1 MPMVTVDVPRDD
13 GAPTDLAT
21 LLARVGAAERRGL
34 DPMCDGASCALC
46 PPTGARCPCRVPT
59 CGGKR
64 AHTLQPCETRRGA
77 RTVSAAGGGGK
88 SPLREAP

>member
-34 DPMCDGASCALC
+34 DPMCDGASCC
-46 PPTGARCPCRVPT
+46 SSGTPGGRRV
-59 CGGKR
+59 
-64 AHTLQPCETRRGA
+64 
-77 RTVSAAGGGGK
+77 
-88 SPLREAP
+88 